1 MAMGSHAGAQSYIR
15 SDPAHYPKRIRAA
28 RHSPLWRT
36 DPCRIANI
44 ALVAISCCCAE
55 DCAVAS
61 AQSAASR
68 RTGDGSLEGGELV
81 LRKTLEMRVHRDTAS
96 VRPIS
101 HLSGILDHHGGSRDG
116 VRGQTVSTRVRA
128 GADRPAFI

>member
-44 ALVAISCCCAE
+44 ALVADLLLLRRGLRSRLSPNDLRPTFPPVLGRVSAFNLASCGLFIHSHFGCEFAGC
-55 DCAVAS
+55 DI
-61 AQSAASR
+61 AQR
-68 RTGDGSLEGGELV
+68 
-81 LRKTLEMRVHRDTAS
+81 
-96 VRPIS
+96 
-101 HLSGILDHHGGSRDG
+101 
-116 VRGQTVSTRVRA
+116 
-128 GADRPAFI
+128 

>member
-15 SDPAHYPKRIRAA
+15 SDPAHYPERIRAA

-44 ALVAISCCCAE
+44 ALVA
-55 DCAVAS
+55 DLLLLRRGLR
-61 AQSAASR
+61 SR
-68 RTGDGSLEGGELV
+68 LSPKCRTGDGSLEGGELV

-101 HLSGILDHHGGSRDG
+101 HPSGILDHHGGSRDG